1 MTAVKKIL
9 SLLLCGAIS
18 VLSACGGDSGN
29 TAETVSVTEQTIEET
44 QTETEEVT
52 TEVTTV
58 TRPERPELTKDMK
71 LIALTFDDGPNI
83 TTTNA
88 VIDKL
93 EKYEIV
99 ASFFVIGD
107 NITGSAA
114 EGSGRAMKRAYDM
127 GCEIHNHS
135 KTHSDMTKMTAEDII
150 AELEYTSDKVEE
162 ITGEP
167 TRFFRPPYI
176 AVNNTMFESTE
187 MPFIAGVGAND
198 WMDTVSAEDRAQKI
212 LEQSRD
218 GGIILLHDAQGNSKT
233 VDALDIIIPSL
244 LDEGYTFVTMS
255 ELFEAKEITPTD
267 GIIYS
272 NTDQTT
278 MYGS

>member
-29 TAETVSVTEQTIEET
+29 AAETVSVTEQSIEET
-44 QTETEEVT
+44 KPETEEVT

-107 NITGSAA
+107 NITGSAT
-114 EGSGRAMKRAYDM
+114 EGSGRVMKRAYDL

-167 TRFFRPPYI
+167 TSFFRPPYI
-176 AVNNTMFESTE
+176 AVNDTMFESTE

-255 ELFEAKEITPTD
+255 ELFEAKEITPAD